1 MAKVKKTKI
10 VKQKKS
16 GPVIGPDKL
25 KVVLYPRAG
34 DNPDFVKQLEDLKK
48 VGPGGAREGAGRPP
62 GSTKEAIAAD
72 KMGSIANPAIVGL
85 LKIPFELWAQLTKLD
100 NMALTDK
107 EAELIGLP
115 ATQLVNYYLPVSDNP
130 IYLVWASLV
139 GTASY
144 IMLPRMC
151 ELKKIR
157 AQRVG
162 KSSAEP
168 EVKDDAQGAANG
180 VSAGLPFVKKDPPAG
195 EKIKTGPL
203 GFPVLANPE
212 KKDGT

>member
-1 MAKVKKTKI
+1 MAKVKKPKTA
-10 VKQKKS
+10 KQKKS
-16 GPVIGPDKL
+16 GPVIGPEKL
-25 KVVLYPRAG
+25 KVVLYPHAG
-34 DNPDFVKQLEDLKK
+34 DNPEFVKQLEDLKK
-48 VGPGGAREGAGRPP
+48 VGPGGAREGAGRPA
-62 GSTKEAIAAD
+62 GSTKEVIAAE
-72 KMGSIANPAIVGL
+72 KMGTVANPAIVGL
-85 LKIPFELWAQLTKLD
+85 LKIPFELWAQLTKFD
-100 NMALTDK
+100 SMALTDK

-144 IMLPRMC
+144 IMLPRLY

-168 EVKDDAQGAANG
+168 DGKATAEGATDG
-180 VSAGLPFVKKDPPAG
+180 VGAGLPFVKKDPPAG